1 MKKYKF
7 RNIVIICD
15 WMFVIAS
22 AVAFFLADSFIIHRI
37 NENLYGGKMVIIAVF
52 LFEIPM
58 LISHTKRHL
67 FIDDEC
73 IRFKSF
79 HIDKKY
85 RDSDIP
91 FSSIQSISKVFYP
104 NLKMFSLSIK
114 TDQFEKAILI
124 DATINEHK
132 ELFSEICKR
141 AKRENPS
148 VIIDKKLNN
157 YLEQSGDSSLSDKK

>member
-1 MKKYKF
+1 MRKYKF

-15 WMFVIAS
+15 WLFVIAFV
-22 AVAFFLADSFIIHRI
+22 VAFFLIDKFIPGSKETSISGRI
-37 NENLYGGKMVIIAVF
+37 VVIAVIV
-52 LFEIPM
+52 FEIPM
-58 LISHTKRHL
+58 LFSHTKRHL

-85 RDSDIP
+85 RDWDVP
-91 FSSIQSISKVFYP
+91 FSSIQSIAKVFYP

-124 DATINEHK
+124 DATISEHK

-141 AKRENPS
+141 AKHENPS
-148 VIIDKKLNN
+148 VVIDNKLID
-157 YLEQSGDSSLSDKK
+157 YLDQSGDGSLIDKD